1 LSGVGTNGTP
11 SWAAQS
17 NPNSL
22 TVQITNGTTFTPS
35 VKVTG
40 GTGSVTLRLTVTS
53 NTTPA
58 CGSATSDVTVTVI
71 ANPAGPNVTY
81 NAPACDATTF
91 SVTVSGVISGAT
103 YTIVDK
109 DGNAIPGVSP
119 SSPHVAPD
127 NSNFSFS
134 NIPAGSGFQVTV
146 TNNGCTSSPSSCGSS
161 SLQATSNSQSST
173 IQAIIKQP
181 QTKVLA
187 VPNPFND
194 KVRFTLESAVSG
206 KGSLDL
212 YNMLG
217 QRVKTVF
224 QGYIQKG
231 QAQTIQFSVSGAQR
245 GSLIYVFS
253 VGDQR
258 TSGKLIGLK

>member
-1 LSGVGTNGTP
+1 MSGVGTNGTP

-91 SVTVSGVISGAT
+91 S
-103 YTIVDK
+103 
-109 DGNAIPGVSP
+109 
-119 SSPHVAPD
+119 
-127 NSNFSFS
+127 
-134 NIPAGSGFQVTV
+134 IPAGSGFQVTV